1 MRLTNS
7 EPLPQNTEPLRMRI
21 RKCRVRKYVF
31 ERSDGSAEYIMGM
44 YALIFVMVIALVS
57 LQILQY
63 RADSDIA
70 EDALAASCLAAL
82 DVDPYRYGTDHRLL
96 IEDPVNARRIFA
108 EALKKNMRL
117 NDAFE
122 PLSVN
127 ASYVF
132 GKVNIDDF
140 RIYLTDGDSVKEYI
154 VTDENFIE
162 VTGVYGK
169 VSTPSGK
176 TVHSAG
182 AYAEISFDTKGFMGA
197 SATAHKNAYAEMLA
211 SSDGI

>member
-1 MRLTNS
+1 MRLMNS

-176 TVHSAG
+176 TVRSAG